1 MLQCLR
7 NLQKLRIRLCLYD
20 VDIPTL
26 RPFILD
32 FHSLI
37 SLYVWEGVNTGALFD
52 HLTLPN
58 LRELILED
66 ISAQWLQAQFISF
79 LSRSSPP
86 LSNFSISSTDGCMT
100 DNNLIEILQ
109 HTPSLISLTLNYYDC
124 KACMDGSL
132 LDRLSPHMLEDG
144 EIDCLIPKLETIFVE
159 LPGNGDSPP
168 SVVFTNM
175 IISRCR
181 LADTVTPDD
190 PDSNPIG
197 RIRTVKVNVFDEE
210 CIDGLLE
217 GLTPLQGLVSDVSV
231 ELSGGL
237 YTYIYTLPACPTP
250 SFIDGESSL
259 YFKGPWRITSFPL

>member
-1 MLQCLR
+1 MLQCLG
-7 NLQKLRIRLCLYD
+7 NLQKLRIRLCLHD
-20 VDIPTL
+20 VDMSTL

-37 SLYVWEGVNTGALFD
+37 SLCVWEGGNIGALFD

-58 LRELILED
+58 LRDLILDD
-66 ISAQWLQAQFISF
+66 IAAEWPKAQFISF

-86 LSNFSISSTDGCMT
+86 LSNFSISSSDDCMA

-124 KACMDGSL
+124 EACMDGSL
-132 LDRLSPHMLEDG
+132 LDRLSPHMLENG

-168 SVVFTNM
+168 FVAFTNM

-190 PDSNPIG
+190 SDSNPIG
-197 RIRTVKVNVFDEE
+197 RIRTVKVE
-210 CIDGLLE
+210 CFRRR
-217 GLTPLQGLVSDVSV
+217 V
-231 ELSGGL
+231 
-237 YTYIYTLPACPTP
+237 Y
-250 SFIDGESSL
+250 
-259 YFKGPWRITSFPL
+259 R